1 MARAL
6 NPPLRRRRHPRR
18 SRASADDQQAA
29 HFLAADTRAPVL
41 PRQLPLWNNVAEPI
55 QLKIDKGAVAK
66 VPVQTCTIAG
76 CLASLA
82 LPDPLLAALRGGA
95 TIKITVSDDNKRSI
109 NIDVPLL
116 GFGLA
121 CGKAK

>member
-1 MARAL
+1 M
-6 NPPLRRRRHPRR
+6 
-18 SRASADDQQAA
+18 
-29 HFLAADTRAPVL
+29 
-41 PRQLPLWNNVAEPI
+41 QLPLWINVAEPI

-82 LPDPLLAALRGGA
+82 LQDPLLAALRGGA